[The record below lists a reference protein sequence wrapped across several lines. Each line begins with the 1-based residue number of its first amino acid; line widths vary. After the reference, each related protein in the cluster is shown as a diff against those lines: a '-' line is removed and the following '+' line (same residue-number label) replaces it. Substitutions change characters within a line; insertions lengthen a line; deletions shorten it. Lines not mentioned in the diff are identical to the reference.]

1 MRQRFFSSGSIRLT
15 GQPRRRFIWRGPSLS
30 KDFVLNNADSFEK
43 AVKTH
48 CHFTHCKAA
57 CTYKHTLRT
66 LIGTGYTARSSVSP
80 ALPWDFALHSRRK
93 TVKCNGIFL
102 MYFHDIGRC
111 LPMISVII
119 NPVAGAGLAKS
130 IGQKVTGMLAARGM
144 PHHVAYTEYAGHAT
158 QLARKAASEGAATV
172 VSVGGDG
179 TLNEIAA
186 GLAGT
191 QTALGI
197 IPAGTGN
204 DFIKIIGTP
213 KKWDDAVAYILNNPA
228 HPLDTGMVN
237 DRFFI
242 NVCGAGFDVMVLEYA
257 NKAKK
262 HVRGIWPYL
271 YGVFAAIRA
280 FKPFEMQVEIGD
292 DIRLA
297 GKFMICTIANG
308 STIGGG
314 IPIMPIAKVD
324 DGLLDIMVVDP
335 VPAWQ
340 IVFYLPSILGGTL
353 LKKRIAHH
361 FRATHC
367 KLNCHNMILNMDGEL
382 IPAESAS
389 FTCKPASLLA
399 HWPGTI
405 PAQC

>member
-1 MRQRFFSSGSIRLT
+1 
-15 GQPRRRFIWRGPSLS
+15 
-30 KDFVLNNADSFEK
+30 
-43 AVKTH
+43 
-48 CHFTHCKAA
+48 
-57 CTYKHTLRT
+57 
-66 LIGTGYTARSSVSP
+66 
-80 ALPWDFALHSRRK
+80 
-93 TVKCNGIFL
+93 
-102 MYFHDIGRC
+102 
-111 LPMISVII
+111 MISVII

-367 KLNCHNMILNMDGEL
+367 KLSCHNMILNMDGEL

-405 PAQC
+405 TAQC